1 MELIKTALKRAREAK
16 SIEQKNQR
24 ESDILWNIRGMVSVW
39 SDTSGINKKAY
50 ALEVLERIEEM
61 NSEFKEDEELR
72 MSPADRKYR
81 ESTK

>member
-39 SDTSGINKKAY
+39 SDTAGINKKAY

-81 ESTK
+81 ESKK